1 MYMFIALISKLERNK
16 MKIWDL
22 MTRIDEDSAKA
33 QRFSDL
39 EDDEFPDN
47 CPGDKLKKFSD
58 DHLSFEDICMPEIEV
73 TCFYADEGENRI
85 GEVQTTMK
93 LRRVMEYQHLS
104 TDIEEDYPQNQ
115 EYLLYTDDKV
125 WIDNID
131 I

>member
-1 MYMFIALISKLERNK
+1 
-16 MKIWDL
+16 MKVWDL

-33 QRFSDL
+33 KCFSDL
-39 EDDEFPDN
+39 EDDEFPDTS
-47 CPGDKLKKFSD
+47 PGEKLKKFSD

-73 TCFYADEGENRI
+73 TCFYDADDETRI

-125 WIDNID
+125 ELDMKNYSLK
-131 I
+131 